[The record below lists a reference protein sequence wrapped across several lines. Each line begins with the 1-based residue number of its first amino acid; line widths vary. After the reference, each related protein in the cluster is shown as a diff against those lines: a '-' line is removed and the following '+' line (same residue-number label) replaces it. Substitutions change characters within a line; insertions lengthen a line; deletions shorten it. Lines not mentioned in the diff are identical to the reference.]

1 MWWVKNVSMTLPMK
15 NLHIPLLRRV
25 GAVLLAAGL
34 ITLAAL
40 ALDMFQGMAAFIAG
54 PSLVAVVGG
63 VGLWRGSLRA
73 ALGVRWVAAFL
84 LAAGLGLL
92 FFLPLMQPFSLT
104 FAQLRLGQGPSL
116 SLLAAAVLGVL
127 WLAWVVWQLG
137 RAPIDTARTDAG
149 LKPRDMRIP
158 AAAGVALVVALGVFL
173 VSMRVGASA
182 HQARALAEQAVGE
195 GYRFHI
201 SWLSRVRTGTVSQ
214 VSAVVIAWND
224 NEIRR
229 IPVQWEAP

>member
-1 MWWVKNVSMTLPMK
+1 MNQM
-15 NLHIPLLRRV
+15 HIPLLRRV

-40 ALDMFQGMAAFIAG
+40 ALESFQGMAAFTAG
-54 PSLVAVVGG
+54 PGLVAVVAG
-63 VGLWRGSLRA
+63 VGLWRGNLRA
-73 ALGVRWVAAFL
+73 ALGVRWLAAFL
-84 LAAGLGLL
+84 LAAGLSLL

-127 WLAWVVWQLG
+127 GLGWIVWQLG
-137 RAPIDTARTDAG
+137 RAPIDAARTDAG
-149 LKPRDMRIP
+149 LQPRDMRIP

-173 VSMRVGASA
+173 VAMRVGASA
-182 HQARALAEQAVGE
+182 HQARALAEQKVGE

-201 SWLSRVRTGTVSQ
+201 SWVSRVRTGTMSQ
-214 VSAVVIAWND
+214 MSAVVIAWND
-224 NEIRR
+224 NEVRR

>member
-1 MWWVKNVSMTLPMK
+1 MNQM
-15 NLHIPLLRRV
+15 HIPLLRRV

-40 ALDMFQGMAAFIAG
+40 ALESFQGMAAFTAG
-54 PSLVAVVGG
+54 PGLVAVVAG
-63 VGLWRGSLRA
+63 VGLWRGNLRA
-73 ALGVRWVAAFL
+73 ALGVRWLAAFL
-84 LAAGLGLL
+84 LAAGLSLL

-116 SLLAAAVLGVL
+116 SLLVAAVLGVL
-127 WLAWVVWQLG
+127 GLGWIVWQLG
-137 RAPIDTARTDAG
+137 RAPIDAARTDAG
-149 LKPRDMRIP
+149 LQPRDMRIP

-173 VSMRVGASA
+173 VAMRVGASA
-182 HQARALAEQAVGE
+182 HQARALAEQKVGE

-201 SWLSRVRTGTVSQ
+201 SWVSRVRTGTMSQ
-214 VSAVVIAWND
+214 MSAVVIAWND
-224 NEIRR
+224 NEVRR

>member
-1 MWWVKNVSMTLPMK
+1 MNQM
-15 NLHIPLLRRV
+15 HIPLLRRV

-40 ALDMFQGMAAFIAG
+40 ALKSFQGMAAFTAG
-54 PSLVAVVGG
+54 PGLVAVVAG
-63 VGLWRGSLRA
+63 VGLWRGNLRA
-73 ALGVRWVAAFL
+73 ALGVRWLAAFL
-84 LAAGLGLL
+84 LAAGLSLL

-127 WLAWVVWQLG
+127 GLGWIVWQLG
-137 RAPIDTARTDAG
+137 RAPIDAARTDAG
-149 LKPRDMRIP
+149 LQPRDMRIP

-173 VSMRVGASA
+173 VAMRVGASA
-182 HQARALAEQAVGE
+182 HQARALAEQTVGE

-201 SWLSRVRTGTVSQ
+201 SWVSRVRTGTMSQ
-214 VSAVVIAWND
+214 MSAVVIAWND
-224 NEIRR
+224 NEVRR

>member
-1 MWWVKNVSMTLPMK
+1 MNQM
-15 NLHIPLLRRV
+15 HIPLLRRV

-40 ALDMFQGMAAFIAG
+40 ALESFQGMAAFTAG
-54 PSLVAVVGG
+54 PGLVAVVAG
-63 VGLWRGSLRA
+63 VGLWRGNLRA
-73 ALGVRWVAAFL
+73 ALGVRWLAAFL
-84 LAAGLGLL
+84 LAAGLSLL

-127 WLAWVVWQLG
+127 GLGWIVWQLG
-137 RAPIDTARTDAG
+137 RAPIDAARTDAG
-149 LKPRDMRIP
+149 LQPRDLRIP

-173 VSMRVGASA
+173 VAMRVGASA
-182 HQARALAEQAVGE
+182 HQARALAEQKVGE

-201 SWLSRVRTGTVSQ
+201 SWVSRVRTGTMSQ
-214 VSAVVIAWND
+214 MSAVVIAWND
-224 NEIRR
+224 NEVRR

>member
-1 MWWVKNVSMTLPMK
+1 MNQM
-15 NLHIPLLRRV
+15 HIPLLRRV

-40 ALDMFQGMAAFIAG
+40 ALESFQGMAAFTAG
-54 PSLVAVVGG
+54 PGLVAVVAG
-63 VGLWRGSLRA
+63 VGLWRGNLRA
-73 ALGVRWVAAFL
+73 ALGVRWLAAFL
-84 LAAGLGLL
+84 LAAGLSLL

-127 WLAWVVWQLG
+127 GLGWIVWQLG
-137 RAPIDTARTDAG
+137 RAPIDAARTDAG
-149 LKPRDMRIP
+149 LQPRDLRIP
-158 AAAGVALVVALGVFL
+158 AAAGVALVVALGVFR
-173 VSMRVGASA
+173 VAMRVGASA
-182 HQARALAEQAVGE
+182 HQARALAEQTVGE

-201 SWLSRVRTGTVSQ
+201 SWVSRVRTGTVSQ

-224 NEIRR
+224 NEVRR

>member
-1 MWWVKNVSMTLPMK
+1 MNQM
-15 NLHIPLLRRV
+15 HIPLLRRV

-40 ALDMFQGMAAFIAG
+40 ALESFHGMAAFTAG
-54 PSLVAVVGG
+54 PGLVAVVAG
-63 VGLWRGSLRA
+63 VGLWRGNLRA
-73 ALGVRWVAAFL
+73 ALGVRWLAAFL
-84 LAAGLGLL
+84 LAAGLSLL

-127 WLAWVVWQLG
+127 GLGWIVWQLG
-137 RAPIDTARTDAG
+137 RAPIDAARTDAG
-149 LKPRDMRIP
+149 LQPRDMRIP

-173 VSMRVGASA
+173 VAMRVGASA
-182 HQARALAEQAVGE
+182 HQARALAEQKVGE

-201 SWLSRVRTGTVSQ
+201 SWVSRVRTGTMSQ
-214 VSAVVIAWND
+214 MSAVVIAWND
-224 NEIRR
+224 NEVRR